1 VSLVAHLR
9 DRIRQGGSTPMRGS
23 REIRTSLRSLHLIC
37 IAALY
42 GGHVFGVE
50 KERLLPALI
59 AVFVSGGLF
68 ALFEIFRSPIWLVQ
82 LRGVA
87 TYLKIAMV
95 ISVELFWDWRV
106 AILSVVIV
114 LGTFV
119 SHMPGSL
126 RYYSLLHGR
135 EVRGGELG

>member
-1 VSLVAHLR
+1 
-9 DRIRQGGSTPMRGS
+9 MRGS
-23 REIRTSLRSLHLIC
+23 REIRTSLRALHMIS

-50 KERLLPALI
+50 KERLFPAML
-59 AVFVSGGLF
+59 AVFASGGLF
-68 ALFEIFRSPIWLVQ
+68 MLFEILRSPIWLVQ

-95 ISVELFWDWRV
+95 VSVEVFWDWRV

-114 LGTFV
+114 IGTVV
-119 SHMPGSL
+119 SHMPGSY

-135 EVRGGELG
+135 EMRGGGLG

>member
-1 VSLVAHLR
+1 MSVWRHLS
-9 DRIRQGGSTPMRGS
+9 DGIREGGSKPMRGS
-23 REIRTSLRSLHLIC
+23 RPIRTSLRALHLVA

-50 KERLLPALI
+50 KERLFPALL
-59 AVFVSGGLF
+59 AVFASG
-68 ALFEIFRSPIWLVQ
+68 ALFMAFEVMRSPIWLVQ

-87 TYLKIAMV
+87 TYAKLALV
-95 ISVELFWDWRV
+95 VSVEFFWEWRV
-106 AILSVVIV
+106 AILTLALV

-119 SHMPGSL
+119 SHLPGSF

-135 EVRGGELG
+135 EMRGGELG

>member
-1 VSLVAHLR
+1 
-9 DRIRQGGSTPMRGS
+9 MRGS
-23 REIRTSLRSLHLIC
+23 REIRTTLRSLHLIC

-50 KERLLPALI
+50 KERLFPALI

-68 ALFEIFRSPIWLVQ
+68 MLFEVLRSPIWLVQ
-82 LRGVA
+82 LRGIA

-95 ISVELFWDWRV
+95 MSVELFWDWRV
-106 AILSVVIV
+106 LILTVVIV
-114 LGTFV
+114 VGTVV
-119 SHMPGSL
+119 SHMPGHF

-135 EVRGGELG
+135 EMRGGELG